1 MIRFTTL
8 LPAAVLVGFGAA
20 AMWAALST
28 YITQLAQIY
37 SKLVGKDTDA
47 VIVRFFGFFFFYIS
61 NTRHLGKFDL

>member
-47 VIVRFFGFFFFYIS
+47 VIVRFFGFFFLHFKHKTFGEI
-61 NTRHLGKFDL
+61 